1 MCGNAD
7 AEVFRHGLCVSGGTS
22 VSPGQLCGRTEPSRV
37 LRLGWAGPGRP
48 CSMLV
53 PALGVG
59 DEGSMGRRNA
69 DRVPRVGFLRGG
81 PPGSIRMATYETCGH
96 EAPLPVEAIIKRH
109 GKLKWP
115 HSPGQVGGEDKLSPG
130 CDYAASF
137 RFDAVA
143 KACPGNGVEPIPRY
157 ASSGVRPAN
166 AEWGRRVL

>member
-22 VSPGQLCGRTEPSRV
+22 VSSGQLCGRTEPSRV
-37 LRLGWAGPGRP
+37 LRLGWAGPGHP

-96 EAPLPVEAIIKRH
+96 EAPLPLRQSSRGTGNIPLEWALYGLRCLSCGSAGVHIRTAR
-109 GKLKWP
+109 LCMASCPRFP
-115 HSPGQVGGEDKLSPG
+115 HDPGD
-130 CDYAASF
+130 
-137 RFDAVA
+137 DA
-143 KACPGNGVEPIPRY
+143 
-157 ASSGVRPAN
+157 
-166 AEWGRRVL
+166 